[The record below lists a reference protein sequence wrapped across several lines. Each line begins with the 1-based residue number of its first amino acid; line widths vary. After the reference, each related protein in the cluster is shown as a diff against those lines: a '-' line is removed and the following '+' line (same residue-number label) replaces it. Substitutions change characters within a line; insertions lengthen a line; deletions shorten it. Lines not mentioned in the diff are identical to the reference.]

1 MEDYSDYNNTYEQLM
16 LLYML
21 QNPRA
26 LIPLK
31 EQDFYVDDNRYLFKI
46 IKKGAVN
53 TVMLTERLKKEGKEA
68 LIPIITQ
75 PMPEGKIDPEP
86 FIKELIG
93 MTSRREIID
102 LMHRAEDKPEEYS
115 VEKIRKAILHLRS
128 YSRAKTLREL
138 FTDEQIDSWAD
149 RKTVTTGLT
158 KLDENFHFE
167 LGQFLIIAGPTSHG
181 KTQLAMNV
189 AKKIAEHDGKI
200 LFISLEMSAE
210 LLLARFVAMTLDYP
224 IYHAFSS
231 NAEFRIFV
239 KKFLKTENWTDN
251 ILIDETSKEL
261 GDILGS
267 INEVKP
273 DLVIVDYAQL
283 MSIDGKM
290 GEEKIVAEIAQTF
303 RNSCHDTRV
312 ILVSQLSRPTEAS
325 SKNPLSRLKG
335 SGALEY
341 SASAIIFVERRE
353 SDGVTQ
359 YTLAK
364 NTTALGNG
372 VGTVVDLSNVNGR
385 LAEL

>member
-1 MEDYSDYNNTYEQLM
+1 MEDYNNTYEQLM

-31 EQDFYVDDNRYLFKI
+31 EQDFYSDDNRYLFKI
-46 IKKGAVN
+46 IKRGAVN
-53 TVMLTERLKKEGKEA
+53 AIMLTERLKKDGKEA
-68 LIPIITQ
+68 LIPVITQ
-75 PMPEGKIDPEP
+75 QMPDGKIDPEP
-86 FIKELIG
+86 FVNELIQ
-93 MTSRREIID
+93 MTGRREVID
-102 LMHRAEDKPEEYS
+102 LLHKAEDKPEEYG
-115 VEKIRKAILHLRS
+115 VEKIRKAILHIRS
-128 YSRAKTLREL
+128 YSKAKTLHEL

-149 RKTVTTGLT
+149 RKIITTGLA
-158 KLDENFHFE
+158 KLDENYHFG
-167 LGQFLIIAGPTSHG
+167 LGQFLIIAGETSKG
-181 KTQLAMNV
+181 KTQMAMNI
-189 AKKIAEHDGKI
+189 AKTIAEQGGKI

-224 IYHAFSS
+224 IYRAFSS
-231 NAEFRIFV
+231 NEEFRMFA
-239 KKFLKTENWTDN
+239 KKFLKTESWVDN

-261 GDILGS
+261 SDILGS
-267 INEVKP
+267 INEVHP

-283 MSIDGKM
+283 MSVDGKM
-290 GEEKIVAEIAQTF
+290 GDEKIVAEIAQTF

-312 ILVSQLSRPTEAS
+312 ILISQLSRPTEAS

-341 SASAIIFVERRE
+341 SASAIMFVERRE

-372 VGTVVDLSNVNGR
+372 VGMVVDLSNVNGR
-385 LAEL
+385 FAEL

>member
-1 MEDYSDYNNTYEQLM
+1 MEDFNNTYEQLM
-16 LLYML
+16 LIYML

-31 EQDFYVDDNRYLFKI
+31 EQDFFSDDNRYLFKI

-53 TVMLTERLKKEGKEA
+53 TIMLTERLKKDGKEA

-75 PMPEGKIDPEP
+75 QMPDGKIDPEP
-86 FIKELIG
+86 FVNELIQ
-93 MTSRREIID
+93 MTGRREVID
-102 LMHRAEDKPEEYS
+102 LLHKAEDKPEEYS
-115 VEKIRKAILHLRS
+115 VEKIRKAILHIRS
-128 YSRAKTLREL
+128 YSKAKTLREL
-138 FTDEQIDSWAD
+138 FSDEQIDSWAN
-149 RKTVTTGLT
+149 RKTITTGLT

-167 LGQFLIIAGPTSHG
+167 LGQFLIIGGPTSHG
-181 KTQLAMNV
+181 KTQMAMNI
-189 AKKIAEHDGKI
+189 AKKVAEQDGRI

-231 NAEFRIFV
+231 NAEFRIFA
-239 KKFLKTENWTDN
+239 KKFLKTESWVDN
-251 ILIDETSKEL
+251 IFIDETSKEPS
-261 GDILGS
+261 DILGAV
-267 INEVKP
+267 NEVRP

-283 MSIDGKM
+283 MSVDGKM
-290 GEEKIVAEIAQTF
+290 GDEKIVAEIAQTF
-303 RNSCHDTRV
+303 RNSFHDTRV
-312 ILVSQLSRPTEAS
+312 ILISQLSRPTEAS

-341 SASAIIFVERRE
+341 SASAIMFVERRE
-353 SDGVTQ
+353 SDGVTE

-372 VGTVVDLSNVNGR
+372 VGMKVDLSNVNGR
-385 LAEL
+385 FAEL

>member
-1 MEDYSDYNNTYEQLM
+1 MEDYNNTYEQLM

-31 EQDFYVDDNRYLFKI
+31 EQDFYSDDNRYLFKI
-46 IKKGAVN
+46 IKRGAVN
-53 TVMLTERLKKEGKEA
+53 AIMLEERLKKDGKEA

-75 PMPEGKIDPEP
+75 QMPDGKIDPEP
-86 FIKELIG
+86 FVNELIQ
-93 MTSRREIID
+93 MTGRREVID
-102 LMHRAEDKPEEYS
+102 LLHKAEDKPEEYS
-115 VEKIRKAILHLRS
+115 VEKIRKAILHIRS
-128 YSRAKTLREL
+128 YSKAKTLREL
-138 FTDEQIDSWAD
+138 FSDEQIDSWAD
-149 RKTVTTGLT
+149 RKVITTGLP
-158 KLDENFHFE
+158 KLDENYHFQ
-167 LGQFLIIAGPTSHG
+167 LGQFLIIAGETSKG
-181 KTQLAMNV
+181 KTQMAMNM
-189 AKKIAEHDGKI
+189 AKSIAEQGGKI
-200 LFISLEMSAE
+200 LFISLEMSSE
-210 LLLARFVAMTLDYP
+210 LLLQRFVAMTLDYP
-224 IYHAFSS
+224 IYRAFSG

-239 KKFLKTENWTDN
+239 KKFLKTESWVDN

-261 GDILGS
+261 SDVLGS
-267 INEVKP
+267 INEVHP

-283 MSIDGKM
+283 MFIDGKM
-290 GEEKIVAEIAQTF
+290 GDEKIVAEIAQTF

-341 SASAIIFVERRE
+341 SASAIMFVERRE
-353 SDGVTQ
+353 SDGVTE

-372 VGTVVDLSNVNGR
+372 VGMKVDLSNTNGR
-385 LAEL
+385 FAEL